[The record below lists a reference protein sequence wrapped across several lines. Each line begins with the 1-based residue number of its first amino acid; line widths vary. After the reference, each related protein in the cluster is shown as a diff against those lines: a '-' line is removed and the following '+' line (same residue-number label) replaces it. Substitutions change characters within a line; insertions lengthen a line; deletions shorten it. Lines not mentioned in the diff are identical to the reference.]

1 MSRPRAVYRGK
12 RKYGWVITI
21 VLFLLI
27 FAIMAGI
34 WVFYDLQKYIKY
46 EKEGLRLDL
55 SGSELVAENP
65 DADADEDVLAPPVTD
80 AQVVIELPDFSDM
93 KSMVTSDLDEIQALY
108 VAADKMTAQNIAYY
122 PAILAESEVKYNCL
136 VMNIKSIDGN
146 LRYFSTIPLV
156 EGYGVNGTEN
166 LKETLGQLKDYG
178 LWLVAE
184 VSCLG
189 DSSMAVRNSP
199 IGLKNSMGA
208 VLTDEN
214 GSWLDPYNSVTRG
227 YISDLMR
234 ELKEMGF
241 DEVLLT
247 NVCLPA
253 EMTIQY
259 SQPMTAMPD
268 SVSAI
273 SSLGRYLRRE
283 ADDIGIYI
291 SAELD
296 GTALREGKSADIG
309 QDAEFFFK
317 VFDRVYVSTNTDYY
331 ITDMSLA
338 MEIANNDASRVVRAA
353 EGFTLAGGSYFVR

>member
-1 MSRPRAVYRGK
+1 MARPRAVYRGK
-12 RKYGWVITI
+12 RKYGWLITV

-27 FAIMAGI
+27 LALMAGV
-34 WVFYDLQKYIKY
+34 WLFYDMQKYIWY

-55 SGSELVAENP
+55 SGTEISTQQP
-65 DADADEDVLAPPVTD
+65 DSSHEADVIAPPVTD

-93 KSMVTSDLDEIQALY
+93 ESMVHSNLEDIQALY

-122 PAILAESEVKYNCL
+122 PAVLAESEVKYNCL
-136 VMNIKSIDGN
+136 VMNIKSIDGS

-156 EGYGVNGTEN
+156 TGYGVNGTES
-166 LKETLGQLKDYG
+166 LKETLGLLKEHD

-189 DSSMAVRNSP
+189 DSAMAVRNSP
-199 IGLKNSMGA
+199 IGLKNATGA
-208 VLTDEN
+208 VLSDEN

-234 ELKEMGF
+234 ELKDMGF

-253 EMTIQY
+253 DMTIQY

-283 ADDIGIYI
+283 ADDIGIYL

-296 GTALREGKSADIG
+296 GTALREGKGAEIG

-317 VFDRVYVSTNTDYY
+317 VFDRVYVSTSTDYY
-331 ITDMSLA
+331 VTDIGLA
-338 MEIANNDASRVVRAA
+338 MELADNDTSRVVRTA